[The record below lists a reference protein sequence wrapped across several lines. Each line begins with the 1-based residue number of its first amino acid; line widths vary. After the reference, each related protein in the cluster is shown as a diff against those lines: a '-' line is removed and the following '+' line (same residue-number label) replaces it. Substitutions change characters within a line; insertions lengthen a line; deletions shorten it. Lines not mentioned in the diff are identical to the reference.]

1 MDDVDLGVR
10 EERMLLE
17 CHGGIPVFV
26 THHPAHIKFF
36 NMKRTTDGRR
46 AYSVDLL
53 MPPLGESVGGAVRE
67 QRGDVVKR
75 QLRESSI
82 ASFME
87 AAGGRVEEAFREYL
101 LLFDQEQEVIRGGFG
116 IGFERFVAEVAD
128 IPASTRHTI
137 LDGVEAHLG
146 IREHPGGTVCIG
158 WRSGYYCVTPSL

>member
-1 MDDVDLGVR
+1 WIARDRGASVDDVDLGVR

-101 LLFDQEQEVIRGGFG
+101 LLFDQEQEVIRGG
-116 IGFERFVAEVAD
+116 
-128 IPASTRHTI
+128 
-137 LDGVEAHLG
+137 
-146 IREHPGGTVCIG
+146 
-158 WRSGYYCVTPSL
+158 